1 MVGYVNS
8 NYTGDLDKRR
18 SLIRYL
24 FVFGGGLVS
33 WKENLQN
40 MVALSLTKVGYIA
53 TIESVKE
60 TLWLKGI
67 VTKLGYK

>member
-67 VTKLGYK
+67 VTELGYK